1 MKYKCGRKTDQKLE
15 SQRGLLVIIYGAWEE
30 KSTNSKKQNHI
41 NFNCWWYNWEK
52 EREHSKPSV
61 SV

>member
-30 KSTNSKKQNHI
+30 KSTNSKKQDHI
-41 NFNCWWYNWEK
+41 NLNWWYDWEIK
-52 EREHSKPSV
+52 ERDHSKPSFYV
-61 SV
+61 